1 MNNYDLNLANPNQYR
16 FANQNQNTPTFSSVP
31 LTQQVDA
38 QRAGVAAVKANAQLN
53 HIEQDLFQK
62 LNTQKENEIKDQK
75 KKKKNTWKAIG
86 LTLATVI
93 GLAVLGN
100 KTSNKMANLGQKV
113 DDLLLDKKWYQN
125 MSSKW
130 QGFKGKFKDFFLNNK
145 NDFIRKTSEDFAETY
160 TKRHAK
166 NKLKMANGYGRG
178 FEAIFSL
185 TPPDI
190 IRTSVKKMDA
200 TKPGSGLNAIKK
212 LVGESKAQGFYEQ
225 ITKNSLDD
233 NRKFCKELT
242 DAIAENFGAR
252 KDGVTDTKKL
262 LKVFEDM
269 QKGKVNDVDLSEFT
283 NIKMN
288 GGDGFLG
295 KFMGDWTS
303 VNIIDTIGEKISK
316 LFGKKW
322 NGFARGNLGDAL
334 VKVNAVNGS
343 LAKTGAGSFVQKCIT
358 VPTESISNFVN
369 DKSNMGILLSTMI
382 FMLYQNMLKAP
393 KEKKVATVAD
403 DYIGTLG
410 SLAIATPLAF
420 GATYKLATMNNLEGK
435 TWLTKALKYPGKIF
449 NLGLHTFDKNNN
461 LVKCAEDGFKNKI
474 KNFSGHTLR
483 FALIMFVFSS
493 LFMKPIRAAIQKIFG
508 KPYDPT
514 EDDKKVEAQKVAE
527 QAEIAEL
534 YNQYIQNGGQ
544 PFV

>member
-1 MNNYDLNLANPNQYR
+1 MNDYNVSLNNPSTHR
-16 FANQNQNTPTFSSVP
+16 FVNQNQNTPAFSSGP
-31 LTQQVDA
+31 MTQQVNT
-38 QRAGVAAVKANAQLN
+38 QRTGVAIAKTNAKLN

-62 LNTQKENEIKDQK
+62 LEKQKIDDINEK
-75 KKKKNTWKAIG
+75 KKKKSNNWKAFG

-93 GLAVLGN
+93 GLAALGN

-113 DDLLLDKKWYQN
+113 DDLLANQNWYKNISSGFQN
-125 MSSKW
+125 
-130 QGFKGKFKDFFLNNK
+130 FKGKFKNFFLNNK
-145 NDFIRKTSEDFAETY
+145 NDFVRKTSEDFAETY
-160 TKRHAK
+160 TKRHAR

-178 FEAIFSL
+178 FESIFSL
-185 TPPDI
+185 TPPDVV
-190 IRTSVKKMDA
+190 RTSVKKMDA
-200 TKPGSGLNAIKK
+200 AKPGSGLNALKK
-212 LVGESKAQGFYEQ
+212 LVGEDKAQGIYEQ
-225 ITKNSLDD
+225 ITKNSIDD
-233 NRKFCKELT
+233 NRLFCKQLT

-262 LKVFEDM
+262 LKIFEDM

-283 NIKMN
+283 NVKMN
-288 GGDGFLG
+288 SGDGILG

-303 VNIIDTIGEKISK
+303 VNIIDTIGEKVSK

-334 VKVNAVNGS
+334 VKVNVVNGN

-369 DKSNMGILLSTMI
+369 DKSNMGIFLSTMI

-393 KEKKVATVAD
+393 KEKKIATVAD

-461 LVKCAEDGFKNKI
+461 LIKCAENGFKNKT
-474 KNFSGHTLR
+474 KNFTGHTLR
-483 FALIMFVFSS
+483 FVLIMFVLSS
-493 LFMKPIRAAIQKIFG
+493 LFMKPVRACIQKIFG

-514 EDDKKVEAQKVAE
+514 EDDKKIEAQKLE
-527 QAEIAEL
+527 QQEEIAEL